1 MLFSLGGLFWRDRLT
16 LAQGLELVASLGPD
30 QGIELIGAQSLP
42 SYPEVGAGDVRAFRE
57 SVDRTG
63 VTPVSYCAY
72 LERARSRSRV
82 LAPLEALPLVERE
95 IATARQLGFPMVRLN
110 TAPPELLPELARI
123 SDRTG
128 IDLVVEIGTEP
139 RTDPAAAALVEAL
152 DRLHCAG
159 LGLIQDFSA
168 FVTTLPA
175 PFLAAAVT
183 DGVPAEAARII
194 ADSWAARRP
203 AAEAID
209 RIRSLPGLSPT
220 EAELATITAHT
231 AGVLF
236 RPGDPDGLRDVL
248 PHLRHVQAKFFA
260 VGPDGSEPCIP
271 YGELVPLLRDEGYAG
286 RIHSEF
292 EGFLWSD
299 ELDAL
304 DQIARQQA
312 FLGRLWPDD
321 GAQPAAAPRSSR

>member
-1 MLFSLGGLFWRDRLT
+1 
-16 LAQGLELVASLGPD
+16 VA
-30 QGIELIGAQSLP
+30 EEIG
-42 SYPEVGAGDVRAFRE
+42 
-57 SVDRTG
+57 
-63 VTPVSYCAY
+63 
-72 LERARSRSRV
+72 
-82 LAPLEALPLVERE
+82 
-95 IATARQLGFPMVRLN
+95 TARRLGFPMVRLN

-128 IDLVVEIGTEP
+128 IELVVEIGTEP
-139 RTDPAAAALVEAL
+139 RTDPATAALVDEL
-152 DRLHCAG
+152 DRLDCAG

-203 AAEAID
+203 VAEAVD
-209 RIRSLPGLSPT
+209 RIRSLPGLSGT
-220 EAELATITAHT
+220 EAELAMITAHT
-231 AGVLF
+231 ADVLF
-236 RPGDPDGLRDVL
+236 RPGVPGGLRDVL

-260 VGPDGSEPCIP
+260 VDPDGAEPCIP
-271 YGELVPLLRDEGYAG
+271 YGELIPLLRDEGYAG

-312 FLGRLWPDD
+312 SVTRLWEH
-321 GAQPAAAPRSSR
+321 APA

>member
-1 MLFSLGGLFWRDRLT
+1 MLFSLGGLFWRDRLP
-16 LAQGLELVASLGPD
+16 LAEGLERVASLGPD
-30 QGIELIGAQSLP
+30 EGIELIGAQSLP
-42 SYPEVGAGDVRAFRE
+42 SYPDVSESDVRAFRE
-57 SVDRTG
+57 AVDRTG

-82 LAPLEALPLVERE
+82 LSPLEALSLVAEE
-95 IATARQLGFPMVRLN
+95 IGTARRLGFPMVRLN

-128 IDLVVEIGTEP
+128 IELVVEIGTEP
-139 RTDPAAAALVEAL
+139 RTDPATAALVDEL
-152 DRLHCAG
+152 DRLDCAG

-203 AAEAID
+203 VAEAVD
-209 RIRSLPGLSPT
+209 RIRSLPGLSGT
-220 EAELATITAHT
+220 EAELAMITAHT
-231 AGVLF
+231 ADVLF
-236 RPGDPDGLRDVL
+236 RPGVPGGLRDVL

-260 VGPDGSEPCIP
+260 VDPDGAEPCIP
-271 YGELVPLLRDEGYAG
+271 YGELIPLLRDEGYAG

-312 FLGRLWPDD
+312 SVTRLWEH
-321 GAQPAAAPRSSR
+321 APA